1 MKENII
7 EAKKAYDKSYSPYS
21 NFAVGAALKLKDGTY
36 IHGANIENGSYGLS
50 NCAER
55 SALFSAYSMGYT
67 KDDFVELTVIANSK
81 NPISPCGACRQVMA
95 ELLNSDT
102 NIVLTNLEGVIKNVT
117 TVDLLPYSFDLDN
130 EKQ

>member
-1 MKENII
+1 MKQNTI

-67 KDDFVELTVIANSK
+67 KDDLLELTVIANSN
-81 NPISPCGACRQVMA
+81 NPISPCGACRQVMS
-95 ELLNSDT
+95 ELLNKDT
-102 NIVLTNLEGVIKNVT
+102 KVTLTNLAGIEKVVT
-117 TVDLLPYSFDLDN
+117 VEELLPYAFDLEN
-130 EKQ
+130 EK